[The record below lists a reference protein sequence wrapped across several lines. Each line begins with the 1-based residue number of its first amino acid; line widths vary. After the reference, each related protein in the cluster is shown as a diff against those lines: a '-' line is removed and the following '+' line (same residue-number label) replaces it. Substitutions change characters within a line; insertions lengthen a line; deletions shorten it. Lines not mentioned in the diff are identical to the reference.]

1 MALKLHNK
9 RSSTVTR
16 STTAVWQELL
26 LKFSSRVVLDMQ
38 TIVEFKRGLEFS
50 RLLKLPTDLTFN
62 YPRMAEFIV
71 AGKRP
76 LSHVEWVHL
85 YVHVYTCTLAV
96 VWKLLGKS
104 PAQGNFS
111 SCVNI
116 SFSNYINHFQKCSCA
131 YFSIY
136 CWFSNRWGCTYMYMY
151 MYTYMHV

>member
-38 TIVEFKRGLEFS
+38 TIVEFKRGLEFG

-76 LSHVEWVHL
+76 LSHVE
-85 YVHVYTCTLAV
+85 
-96 VWKLLGKS
+96 
-104 PAQGNFS
+104 
-111 SCVNI
+111 
-116 SFSNYINHFQKCSCA
+116 
-131 YFSIY
+131 
-136 CWFSNRWGCTYMYMY
+136 
-151 MYTYMHV
+151 